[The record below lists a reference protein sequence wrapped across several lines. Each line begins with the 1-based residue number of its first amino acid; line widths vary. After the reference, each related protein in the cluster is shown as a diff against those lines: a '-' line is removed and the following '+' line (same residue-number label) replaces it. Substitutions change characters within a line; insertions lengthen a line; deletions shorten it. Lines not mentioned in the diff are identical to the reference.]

1 MQDEIRLRCLGTAT
15 PASRL
20 VPVAVGMVERLRSV
34 DQYGY
39 QQATGENWRIDIQL
53 SGGFAL
59 ATIWEDGEPIDVEQC
74 PSYLSGMV
82 RGGINVFRY
91 APTTGARTGGMVQF
105 KPSAAYAARRRIT
118 SGWGVAPQATAG
130 TTELSGAPSYDPNG
144 YGLAPAP
151 WLTEGWSQAALLKP
165 GLYSGYM
172 RYVVQI
178 LLGSQT
184 PVQYDYRFGMTH
196 GVFRATK
203 MDKGKVVQADWLI
216 EISSENGVLAMEM
229 PACRGTIPPENTLGY
244 VPTGAGF
251 PSGAALTEAIRSGKV
266 RQLMSPGS
274 LNEVHSKS
282 VFSQMFGWAFDYE
295 GRRASVVVK
304 TREDGHLVTHLYTV
318 AISGSTPTTAS
329 LSKEESGSVIC
340 AGYNL
345 LGYGRA
351 NFKVAFQPMG
361 ACWPVDLQSDPP
373 YVATNCEAP
382 LHVFYKRD
390 GAQSVVRYRSSTPR
404 ADSPPDEKPRPSSDW
419 TSYDANLNQEFV
431 EYSVKGSW
439 LYNQQVY
446 IADTPSPDRTGAS
459 RTTYRAEA
467 SNGTVEYFSIESGD
481 LNTGSKYLRLA
492 KLMRKWEG
500 YQGGVTTE
508 VSTSVVIPSADRE
521 AAAYQSCET
530 DYIGSKSS
538 NFLTYDCLIA
548 IAEYTLDDEAKDY
561 RNLRGDGL
569 PSKGIATYRE
579 NPGGFLEKTSSGIAY
594 VPTFAIPDIGQNNY
608 KQWVHEGSFDYFG
621 GSYGSGQSLPD
632 MFTFPYGIP
641 EGENAILAP
650 IHPFAGSTSSLNS
663 FDRRSTK
670 KMVTSAGEFDLL
682 KIPGVD
688 FFVSQ
693 TLVPTLNRAW
703 FAIDPCVCALIQT
716 WDGGK
721 RFMGPDLN
729 SYEFDSG
736 YSDFGEYGAPEEGLE
751 MFLNF
756 VGDA

>member
-39 QQATGENWRIDIQL
+39 QQSVGENWRIDVQL
-53 SGGFAL
+53 SGGL
-59 ATIWEDGEPIDVEQC
+59 ARITIWEDGEPIDVEQC

-82 RGGINVFRY
+82 RAGINVFRY
-91 APTTGARTGGMVQF
+91 EPTTGTRIGGMVQF
-105 KPSAAYAARRRIT
+105 KPSAAYAVRRKLAG
-118 SGWGVAPQATAG
+118 GWGVAPQATAG
-130 TTELSGAPSYDPNG
+130 TTELSGTPPYDPNG

-184 PVQYDYRFGMTH
+184 PVQYDYRFGKTH

-216 EISSENGVLAMEM
+216 EIGSENGVLAMEM
-229 PACRGTIPPENTLGY
+229 PACRGTVPAENTLGY
-244 VPTGAGF
+244 VPTGSGF

-274 LNEVHSKS
+274 LDEVHSKS
-282 VFSQMFGWAFDYE
+282 AFSPMFGWAFDYE

-304 TREDGHLVTHLYTV
+304 TREDGHLVTSLYTV
-318 AISGSTPTTAS
+318 TISGSTPTAAS
-329 LSKEESGSVIC
+329 LSKEESGNVIC

-351 NFKVAFQPMG
+351 NFKVPLQPMG
-361 ACWPVDLQSDPP
+361 ACFPADLQSEPP
-373 YVATNCEAP
+373 YVATNCDAP
-382 LHVFYKRD
+382 LHVFYRRD
-390 GAQSVVRYRSSTPR
+390 GTKAVVRYRSSTAR
-404 ADSPPDEKPRPSSDW
+404 TDSPPDEKPRPSADW
-419 TSYDANLNQEFV
+419 NAYDANLNQDWV
-431 EYSVKGSW
+431 EYGTKGTW
-439 LYNQQVY
+439 LHNQQVY
-446 IADTPSPDRTGAS
+446 IADDPSPDRTGAS
-459 RTTYRAEA
+459 RTTFRAEA
-467 SNGTVEYFSIESGD
+467 SSGTVEWFSIESGD
-481 LNTGSKYLRLA
+481 LTTGTKYLRLS
-492 KLMRKWEG
+492 KLMRAWESS
-500 YQGGVTTE
+500 QGGVTTE
-508 VSTSVVIPSADRE
+508 TSTSVVIPSADRE
-521 AAAYQSCET
+521 AAAYHACTT
-530 DYIGSKSS
+530 DYLNSKSDG
-538 NFLTYDCLIA
+538 FLTYDCYIA
-548 IAEYTLDDEAKDY
+548 NAIYDLDDDAKNPANA
-561 RNLRGDGL
+561 RADGL
-569 PSKGIATYRE
+569 PSTGVATY
-579 NPGGFLEKTSSGIAY
+579 TSSPGTLGKVSAGYAY
-594 VPTFAIPDIGQNNY
+594 VPPFSIPDIGQNNY
-608 KQWVHEGSFDYFG
+608 QKWIHQGSFDYFG
-621 GSYGSGQSLPD
+621 SYYGSGHALPD
-632 MFTFPYGIP
+632 TFTFPYGIP
-641 EGENAILAP
+641 EGSNTLLAP
-650 IHPFAGSTSSLNS
+650 IHPFAGSSFVSNV

-670 KMVTSAGEFDLL
+670 KMVTSAGEFELR
-682 KIPGVD
+682 KVPGVD
-688 FFVSQ
+688 FFISQ
-693 TLVPTLNRAW
+693 PLSPTLNRAW

-716 WDGGK
+716 WDGAK

-729 SYEFDSG
+729 SYEFASG